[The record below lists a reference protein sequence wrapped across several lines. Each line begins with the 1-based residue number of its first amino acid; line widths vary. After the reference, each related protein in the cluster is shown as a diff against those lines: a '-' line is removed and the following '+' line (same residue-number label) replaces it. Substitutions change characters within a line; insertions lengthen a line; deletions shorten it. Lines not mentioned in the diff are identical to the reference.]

1 MEKLI
6 TNDSS
11 PSLEIETHIMDK
23 TTNNEVEQLIT
34 RITKLTDSQKQQ
46 VLQEVTSVLESS
58 SVSKTAPHTSISDD
72 SVTSD
77 DTLIEFHAL
86 MMEPG
91 ERSSNYLKRLHNF
104 IQELFQN
111 DTKNHNLSSLIYKQF
126 KCGCTDPKLLQKLS
140 SMGTSAHDFGTL
152 LHNVRIIGQR
162 ELEQS

>member
-11 PSLEIETHIMDK
+11 PSLATETHIMDK

-46 VLQEVTSVLESS
+46 VLQEVTSMLESSS
-58 SVSKTAPHTSISDD
+58 SVSKTALDANISRD

-77 DTLIEFHAL
+77 DSLTEFHAL
-86 MMEPG
+86 MMEPN
-91 ERSSNYLKRLHNF
+91 ERPRDYLKRLHSF

-111 DTKNHNLSSLIYKQF
+111 DTKDHNLSSLIYKQF
-126 KCGCTDPKLLQKLS
+126 KCGCTGPKLLQKLS
-140 SMGTSAHDFGTL
+140 SMDTSGHDFGTL
-152 LHNVRIIGQR
+152 LHK
-162 ELEQS
+162 